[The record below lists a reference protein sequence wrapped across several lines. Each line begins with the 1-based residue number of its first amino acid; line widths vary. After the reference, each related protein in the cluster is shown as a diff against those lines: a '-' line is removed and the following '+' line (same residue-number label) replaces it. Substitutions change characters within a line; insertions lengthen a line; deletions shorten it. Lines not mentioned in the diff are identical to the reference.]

1 MTDLTPAAVE
11 VLLRQHGV
19 ATGRQLTSAGISR
32 SRRIRLL
39 GTGVFDQVGR
49 HVYRLAGTPS
59 TLEQRCA
66 GLSLSHPTGFL
77 TGPTG
82 GVLRG
87 LRRMPRASGLH
98 LAVRHGI
105 HLDLPAGVVV
115 RQTTK
120 IASVDVE
127 QRSDGIRVAR
137 PARLAFDLAADLS
150 PLDLHSVI
158 DQLVHEHGCT
168 EAELASMA
176 RRLYH
181 PARRG
186 SARFV
191 DALGVR
197 GGTTHESHPELLVA
211 ERLSARGVP
220 VVVQE
225 TWLDLPNG
233 KRARL
238 DMSVPAL
245 RWGVEVDVHPGHL
258 GLTGTTG
265 DKRRDRQCHLIGWQ
279 VERFTSLDLVDLD
292 GAIDELV
299 ALYEARRADLAA

>member
-1 MTDLTPAAVE
+1 MTDLTPGAVE

-19 ATGRQLTSAGISR
+19 ATGRQLTTAGISR

-39 GTGVFDQVGR
+39 GTGVLDQVGR

-66 GLSLSHPTGFL
+66 AVSLSHPTGFI

-82 GVLRG
+82 GMLRG
-87 LRRMPRASGLH
+87 LRRMPHASGLH

-105 HLDLPAGVVV
+105 HLDLPAGIVL

-120 IASVDVE
+120 IAAVDVE
-127 QRSDGIRVAR
+127 QRADGIRLAR

-168 EAELASMA
+168 EAQLVATA
-176 RRLYH
+176 RRLFH

-186 SARFV
+186 STRFV
-191 DALGVR
+191 AALAVR
-197 GGTTHESHPELLVA
+197 AGTPHESHPEVVVA
-211 ERLSARGVP
+211 ERLLARGVP
-220 VVVQE
+220 VVVQT

-233 KRARL
+233 RRARL

-265 DKRRDRQCHLIGWQ
+265 DKGRDRQCHLIGWQ
-279 VERFTSLDLVDLD
+279 VERVTSLDLTDLD
-292 GAIDELV
+292 GIIDELV
-299 ALYEARRADLAA
+299 ALYEARRTDLAA